1 MDRRVIIVGCG
12 PAGFAVASALLAQ
25 QQYDVVV
32 ELIDRAARPDALLR
46 HGPAAGAARL
56 REAARQVDAVLSDE
70 RVAFYGNVDVG
81 SRLPL
86 QDLRAAA
93 DAVVLATGAPCDL
106 PLDVAGRD
114 SVGVGTVSHV
124 EGWLCGNA
132 DVDAA
137 ELDLDMDS
145 AVLIGMSPA
154 GLGVAQVLCGAVPAD
169 APADIQARL
178 ARSKIRQVQIVDP
191 RSAAEVELPQ
201 QVPAKLVLRAELTPV
216 GIVGRNRARALRCLR
231 GPDRDGMVVSED
243 LRAQLLL
250 RPRAGSFRWPGLDE
264 DNGHVAHAGA
274 RVLIAGRQ
282 TPGLYVAGW
291 VGRSPQDKGSH
302 ADDAV
307 AVTDAIGSDLGAL
320 PVASRTQAD
329 ALADTATEPCGLGAW
344 SALEATDL
352 LLKRFAG
359 AGTLPL
365 ADYGALMAQVDE
377 D

>member
-1 MDRRVIIVGCG
+1 MHRRVIIVGCG

-25 QQYDVVV
+25 QQYDVAV
-32 ELIDRAARPDALLR
+32 ELIDRAARPDSLLR

-56 REAARQVDAVLSDE
+56 REAARQIDAVLSDK
-70 RVAFYGNVDVG
+70 RVAFYGNVDIG

-93 DAVVLATGAPCDL
+93 DAVVLATGAPADL

-114 SVGVGTVSHV
+114 AVGVGAVSQV

-137 ELDLDMDS
+137 ELDLDLDS

-154 GLGVAQVLCGAVPAD
+154 GLGVARALCGAVPAD
-169 APADIQARL
+169 VPADIQARL

-201 QVPAKLVLRAELTPV
+201 HVPDKLVLRTELTPV

-231 GPDRDGMVVSED
+231 GPDRDGMVVSKD

-250 RPRAGSFRWPGLDE
+250 RPRAESFCWPGLDA
-264 DNGHVAHAGA
+264 DNGHIAHAGA
-274 RVLIAGRQ
+274 RVLVAGRPS
-282 TPGLYVAGW
+282 PGLYVAGW
-291 VGRSPQDKGSH
+291 AGRSAQEKGSH

-307 AVTDAIGSDLGAL
+307 AVTDAIGSDLAAL
-320 PVASRTQAD
+320 PVASRTLAD
-329 ALADTATEPCGLGAW
+329 ALADTAIEPRGLAGW
-344 SALEATDL
+344 SALQAIEL